1 MPEQAKH
8 IISSYDAAL
17 YGLRN
22 DVLMMSSLTDRLLQ
36 TAFEAFL
43 TRNSELCDQV
53 IAEDEEIDT
62 LEKQVDQDGVGL
74 LIRFHP
80 VATDMRQV
88 VSAMKVSTNL
98 ERIGDQSVTIA
109 RRAKRLNLRPLVSE
123 VALLE
128 PAYRQALV
136 IFRDSIRAFP
146 KAIALS
152 RRRSSP
158 ATRSW
163 TRLRLISVKS
173 LWPELLQTRKMC
185 PVTWT
190 SSSSLSESGTMQQ
203 TLPRIH
209 SGAIKPP
216 TFDTPM
222 PGTDSPCCKPV
233 AAPWRQ
239 SHCSARKASM
249 LLLCLAP
256 SQSQVASP
264 LRWPSC
270 IQAGCTIQLAELD
283 GTFPPGNRRK
293 SAGPIRLPGK
303 QGDNQC

>member
-22 DVLMMSSLTDRLLQ
+22 DVLMMSSLTDRILQ

-80 VATDMRQV
+80 VASDMRQV

-109 RRAKRLNLRPLVSE
+109 RRAKRLNFRRLVSE

-128 PAYRQALV
+128 PAYRQALA
-136 IFRDSIRAFP
+136 IFRDSMRAFAESDCALAQALKLRDKQLDALTTDIGEKLVARATADSENVP
-146 KAIALS
+146 SYLDLIFVGRALERVGDHATNIAEDS
-152 RRRSSP
+152 FWRDQATDIRHTQARSE
-158 ATRSW
+158 
-163 TRLRLISVKS
+163 I
-173 LWPELLQTRKMC
+173 
-185 PVTWT
+185 
-190 SSSSLSESGTMQQ
+190 
-203 TLPRIH
+203 
-209 SGAIKPP
+209 
-216 TFDTPM
+216 PM
-222 PGTDSPCCKPV
+222 
-233 AAPWRQ
+233 
-239 SHCSARKASM
+239 
-249 LLLCLAP
+249 L
-256 SQSQVASP
+256 
-264 LRWPSC
+264 
-270 IQAGCTIQLAELD
+270 
-283 GTFPPGNRRK
+283 
-293 SAGPIRLPGK
+293 
-303 QGDNQC
+303 